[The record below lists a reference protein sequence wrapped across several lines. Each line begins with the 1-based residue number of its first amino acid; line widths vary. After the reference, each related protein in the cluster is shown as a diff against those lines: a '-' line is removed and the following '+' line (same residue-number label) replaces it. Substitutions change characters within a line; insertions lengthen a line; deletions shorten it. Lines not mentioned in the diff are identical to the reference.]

1 MAKEVKAPVHVFDL
15 SGGALNGVARKFC
28 NLTLNYG
35 LIRQH
40 FKPEQYD
47 IHSGKGE
54 QRGAIKRRVMK
65 LKKELINHNFTPDTI
80 HACAMDEHFKDNG
93 DGTATITFT
102 DNPLATINGF
112 QRCAALEKIRQEG
125 NQALQR
131 LVDNLPWPVV
141 VSLNPEKR
149 KTDFLN
155 LNNGFSVSRAHMLQL
170 AMDTN
175 TVDQKYAKYFK
186 TARTIAL
193 SLNDDV
199 ESPLCDL
206 IQFDQTSTLPPLN
219 ASVLMTNRKTD
230 QIMSFF
236 GSARIIEIFSK
247 DDKWFTDLFKQSYDI
262 IIDNSS
268 AGNTGM
274 LLALPDDNSGKYKAG
289 ASFLIGIVNQLAYYM
304 FLKKTDVLNPV
315 GKKAFIKAI
324 SVFDEEVAGDTSSK
338 RRATLMRE
346 FAQSLF
352 EEIVEDEN
360 GKIAGHFGIPYPLVV
375 FFSPGSF
382 GVDSPGK
389 PVSVRV
395 KKPRKKKASVP
406 KVDTKETVVAEPTVT
421 VDSDTDPEWE
431 ES

>member
-1 MAKEVKAPVHVFDL
+1 MAKEVKAPIHVFDL

-47 IHSGKGE
+47 IRSGKGE

-80 HACAMDEHFKDNG
+80 HACAMDEHFNDNG
-93 DGTATITFT
+93 DGTVTITFT
-102 DNPLATINGF
+102 NNPLATINGF
-112 QRCAALEKIRQEG
+112 QRCSALEKIRQEG
-125 NQALQR
+125 GQALQR
-131 LVDNLPWPVV
+131 LIDNLPWPVV
-141 VSLNPEKR
+141 ISLNPEKR

-155 LNNGFSVSRAHMLQL
+155 LNNGFAVSRAHMLQL
-170 AMDTN
+170 SIDTN
-175 TVDQKYAKYFK
+175 TVDHKYAKYFQA
-186 TARTIAL
+186 ARAIAL
-193 SLNDDV
+193 SLNDDK

-206 IQFDQTSTLPPLN
+206 IQFDQTSILSPLN
-219 ASVLMTNRKTD
+219 AAVLMTNRKTD

-236 GSARIIEIFSK
+236 GSTRILEIFDK
-247 DDKWFTDLFKQSYDI
+247 DDRWFIDLFKQCYDI
-262 IIDNSS
+262 IVDNSS

-304 FLKKTDVLNPV
+304 FLKKTDVLSPV
-315 GKKAFIKAI
+315 GKKAFIKAV
-324 SVFDEEVAGDTSSK
+324 SVFEEEVAGDTSSK
-338 RRATLMRE
+338 RRAILMRE

-352 EEIVEDEN
+352 EEIVEDPN
-360 GKIAGHFGIPYPLVV
+360 GKIAGHFGIPYPLIT

-389 PVSVRV
+389 PVKAKTNKS
-395 KKPRKKKASVP
+395 RKKKENVP
-406 KVDTKETVVAEPTVT
+406 KVDSKEIVVAEPTVT
-421 VDSDTDPEWE
+421 IDSDTDLEWID
-431 ES
+431 